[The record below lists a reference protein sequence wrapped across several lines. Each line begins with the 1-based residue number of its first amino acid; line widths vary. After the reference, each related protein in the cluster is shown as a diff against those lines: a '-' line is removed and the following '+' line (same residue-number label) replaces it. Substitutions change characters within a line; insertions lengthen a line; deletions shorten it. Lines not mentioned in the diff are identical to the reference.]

1 MIEKNQDYDV
11 DIIDMGYEGEG
22 ITKINGYTTF
32 VKGALKGEKA
42 KIKMLKVNKDYG
54 FAKLLEVIEK
64 SRDREEPVCENF
76 SKCGGCNLQ
85 HMSYEAQLEHK
96 ENIVRSTLKKAL
108 GHEVEVNKVIG
119 MGIPYNYRNKAGYPV
134 VDGKIGFYRDR
145 SHSLIENKECAIQ
158 NQEADKIARIAFEV
172 IKKNGVPSYN
182 EKTNKGVLRHI
193 VTRIGKNTGETMLML
208 VTNETELKN
217 KEKIVKEIV
226 EKYPQITTI
235 VQNINKENG
244 NVILGEKCITLY
256 GKGYI
261 EDRLGDYKF
270 KISPLS
276 FYQVNPTQTEVLYNI
291 ALKYAGL
298 TGKETVFDLYCGIG
312 TISIFVAEHAKKV
325 YGVEIVKPAVEDAK
339 INAEM
344 NEIKNAEFIC
354 GEAEKIVP
362 EMYQKGIK
370 ADVVFIDPPRK
381 GCGIELL
388 ETIVKMKASKIVYI
402 SCNVATL
409 ARDLKYLTENGLEI
423 KEVQP
428 VDMFPQTSH
437 VETCVLLAL
446 KNQ

>member
-1 MIEKNQDYDV
+1 MEFKYV
-11 DIIDMGYEGEG
+11 
-22 ITKINGYTTF
+22 
-32 VKGALKGEKA
+32 
-42 KIKMLKVNKDYG
+42 
-54 FAKLLEVIEK
+54 
-64 SRDREEPVCENF
+64 
-76 SKCGGCNLQ
+76 
-85 HMSYEAQLEHK
+85 K
-96 ENIVRSTLKKAL
+96 ENNLLVRQS
-108 GHEVEVNKVIG
+108 
-119 MGIPYNYRNKAGYPV
+119 
-134 VDGKIGFYRDR
+134 
-145 SHSLIENKECAIQ
+145 
-158 NQEADKIARIAFEV
+158 EASK
-172 IKKNGVPSYN
+172 
-182 EKTNKGVLRHI
+182 
-193 VTRIGKNTGETMLML
+193 
-208 VTNETELKN
+208 
-217 KEKIVKEIV
+217 IV

-298 TGKETVFDLYCGIG
+298 TGTETVFDLYCGIG

-437 VETCVLLAL
+437 VETCVLLTL